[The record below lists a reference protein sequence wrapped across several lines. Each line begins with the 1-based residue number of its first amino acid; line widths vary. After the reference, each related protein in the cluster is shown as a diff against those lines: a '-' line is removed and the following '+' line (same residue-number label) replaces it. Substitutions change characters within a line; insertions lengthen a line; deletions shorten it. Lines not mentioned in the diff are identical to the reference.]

1 MLLAQI
7 EYRPYVYDVERDIL
21 VNPEIIRRYTMKDI
35 GDIETRLSHV
45 EYYTSLTMLESQAE
59 NTKSY
64 DDNGFDRLKNGY
76 VVDDFT
82 DHTIGDVLHVDYKV
96 SMDFSQGHLR
106 PSHYTTNVP
115 LELNLAESSNVVKT
129 AGNMVMLPY
138 EDMEIVKQPYASRTE
153 NVNPFNVFTF
163 IGRIDLSPASDDW
176 IDIERMPAR
185 IENVEGDF
193 SAVARDMQIDQNGF
207 APIQWG
213 SWKTN

>member
-115 LELNLAESSNVVKT
+115 LELNL
-129 AGNMVMLPY
+129 
-138 EDMEIVKQPYASRTE
+138 
-153 NVNPFNVFTF
+153 
-163 IGRIDLSPASDDW
+163 LSLA
-176 IDIERMPAR
+176 
-185 IENVEGDF
+185 
-193 SAVARDMQIDQNGF
+193 
-207 APIQWG
+207 
-213 SWKTN
+213 TL